1 MLLIGAAV
9 PNDTCEDVI
18 AYLEAHP
25 EVDIFISE
33 INLPAMNGWEL
44 IEKNQGTF
52 SASARNSL
60 FLRPPGRETGR
71 KDGRQTGLSS

>member
-1 MLLIGAAV
+1 MLLIGTAGL
-9 PNDTCEDVI
+9 NDTSEDVI

-33 INLPAMNGWEL
+33 IKSAVNERVGT

-52 SASARNSL
+52 SASVRNSL
-60 FLRPPGRETGR
+60 LLRYPCHGKPEGKTGR
-71 KDGRQTGLSS
+71 